1 MRNYTNQANIIKR
14 IAFDGLTVIS
24 DERVTSPVGMLLAT
38 TKPDEQCVFTLK
50 RDSTFN
56 DIIAFRRFDNTC
68 RRMNEWLCGRNKVG
82 AHVCCAMHIHLI
94 IKLYAYTVLSMQECD
109 QAKRVN

>member
-24 DERVTSPVGMLLAT
+24 DERVTSPICMLLAT

-56 DIIAFRRFDNTC
+56 DIIAFRRFN
-68 RRMNEWLCGRNKVG
+68 N
-82 AHVCCAMHIHLI
+82 AH
-94 IKLYAYTVLSMQECD
+94 
-109 QAKRVN
+109 R